1 VDKGVFDF
9 IVGKRGTPEVWAY
22 LDVVPTALA
31 ELHCNTAASTAV
43 VGVRQWVAR
52 DTNSVLHHAH
62 KASAGDCEWGY

>member
-1 VDKGVFDF
+1 
-9 IVGKRGTPEVWAY
+9 

-31 ELHCNTAASTAV
+31 ELHCNTVASTAV

-52 DTNSVLHHAH
+52 DISSALHHAH